1 MARRE
6 SASGGFAKEQF
17 SNASNSLLLLESLAR
32 LLKQELFTEVYPNEK
47 LTEWNEKIL
56 NHSKEI
62 ARNTRRVA
70 IAEELVTNL
79 GKRNHQSKSE
89 EDSLDKGFKEMKAEL
104 SSKLK
109 SYSPD
114 TAEHVKKIKLIIF
127 VSCLSSNPLLL
138 TFSSQPH
145 EDEDEELVML
155 DQGDREID
163 FICPYTRQRMNSPL
177 MK

>member
-6 SASGGFAKEQF
+6 SVGFGKEQF

-32 LLKQELFTEVYPNEK
+32 LLKQDLFTETGYSNDK

-56 NHSKEI
+56 NQTKEI

-79 GKRNHQSKSE
+79 GKRNSE
-89 EDSLDKGFKEMKAEL
+89 ESNPEKGFKEMKIEL

-109 SYSPD
+109 DFNPD
-114 TAEHVKKIKLIIF
+114 TTDQVKKIKLIIYVNF
-127 VSCLSSNPLLL
+127 SPLSCLCCIH
-138 TFSSQPH
+138 FSLSRS
-145 EDEDEELVML
+145 LMWM
-155 DQGDREID
+155 R
-163 FICPYTRQRMNSPL
+163 TRNW
-177 MK
+177 